1 MAVGLRGGT
10 QQTAEDRTFYV
21 REMIQRAKVNLVWGN
36 YGRKDFI
43 PANGGLT
50 AQWRLHKRISPST
63 TALVEGTYN
72 AEVAITVIAVNASVA
87 QYGQFY
93 RQTEV
98 IAAQAIDDIR
108 AEGAAALGQAMGES
122 YETLVRNVAVGGTT
136 AQYAGAGGSRGDLT
150 SGMRLTAAELR
161 EARTTLVKNAAP
173 GPYVVIIE
181 PDQEY
186 DLWSDSNFSNAVK
199 DAGVRGDS
207 NPLFTGKLPNYLGM
221 DIQVSN
227 VLLTVAGGKS
237 LGLSGADAYY
247 AVAFSRDNFFGSIDL
262 SALPKQ
268 EIYHEPGSGGSTTD
282 PLNQTWSQGYKFAYA
297 GAILEQTFG
306 VRIETTSSLGAKG

>member
-10 QQTAEDRTFYV
+10 TNPNEDRTFYV

-36 YGRKDFI
+36 YGKKEFI
-43 PANGGLT
+43 PTNGGLT

-108 AEGAAALGQAMGES
+108 AEGAGALGQAMGES
-122 YETLVRNVAVGGTT
+122 YEQLVRNIAVGGTT
-136 AQYAGAGGSRGDLT
+136 AQFAGAGTSRGNLT

-186 DLWSDSNFSNAVK
+186 DLWGDSNFSNAVK
-199 DAGVRGDS
+199 DAGVRGDG

-227 VLLTVAGGKS
+227 ILLTVAGGKS
-237 LGLSGADAYY
+237 LGLSGADVYY
-247 AVAFSRDNFFGSIDL
+247 AVAFSKDNFFGNIDL

-268 EIYHEPGSGGSTTD
+268 EIYHEPGSGGATTD

-297 GAILEQTFG
+297 GAILDQTFG
-306 VRIETTSSLGAKG
+306 VRVETTSSLGSLG